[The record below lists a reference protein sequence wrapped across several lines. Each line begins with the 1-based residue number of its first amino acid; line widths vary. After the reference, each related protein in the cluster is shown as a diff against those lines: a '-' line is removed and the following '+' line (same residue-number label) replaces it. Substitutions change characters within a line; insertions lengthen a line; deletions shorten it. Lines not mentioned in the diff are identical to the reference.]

1 MKRIFCLATLLFLL
15 LSLCACGEKKEYR
28 DDLSCGELID
38 RATEQIPVDMGYK
51 SLGGEHIKYNFNDTE
66 LDDDHSFSV
75 SASSSDINEV
85 GIFHAADS
93 EATEELSALA
103 EEYLKSYR
111 EEKEAFI
118 ASYAPKELE
127 KIKNAEVRV
136 FGNYVAYAILSA
148 DDGRI
153 FFDTV
158 EKLLRP

>member
-1 MKRIFCLATLLFLL
+1 MVYGERKFILSPYIPFNALSYVEMLDHFVNVAQMRI
-15 LSLCACGEKKEYR
+15 K
-28 DDLSCGELID
+28 I
-38 RATEQIPVDMGYK
+38 
-51 SLGGEHIKYNFNDTE
+51 LGQSGVCKDVH
-66 LDDDHSFSV
+66 
-75 SASSSDINEV
+75 SASPLNYRLHLL
-85 GIFHAADS
+85 IFHAADS